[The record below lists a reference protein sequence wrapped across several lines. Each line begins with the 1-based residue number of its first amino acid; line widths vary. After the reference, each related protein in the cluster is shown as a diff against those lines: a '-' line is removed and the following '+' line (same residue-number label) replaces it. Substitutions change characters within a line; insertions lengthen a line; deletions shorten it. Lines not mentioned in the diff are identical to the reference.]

1 MEIPPGYEGA
11 TQGPVVCK
19 LKKALYGLKQS
30 PRAWFGRFTSVML
43 GMGYRQS
50 QGDHTLF
57 IQHSATG
64 GVTAL
69 IVYVDDI
76 VVTDNNKEGM
86 AQLKEC
92 LLKEFEIKD
101 LGRLKYFLGIEVA
114 HSKEG
119 IFISQQKYV
128 VDLLKET
135 GLLGCKASNTPIDPN
150 HKLGE
155 ALEGDKV
162 DKGVYQRLVG
172 KLIYLAHTQPDIA
185 YVVGVVS
192 QFMHN
197 PGEVHLKA
205 MYRILHYLKGAPG
218 KL

>member
-1 MEIPPGYEGA
+1 M
-11 TQGPVVCK
+11 
-19 LKKALYGLKQS
+19 
-30 PRAWFGRFTSVML
+30 
-43 GMGYRQS
+43 
-50 QGDHTLF
+50 
-57 IQHSATG
+57 
-64 GVTAL
+64 L

-76 VVTDNNKEGM
+76 VVIGNDKEGM

-172 KLIYLAHTQPDIA
+172 KLIYLAYTRPDIA

-205 MYRILHYLKGAPG
+205 VY
-218 KL
+218 